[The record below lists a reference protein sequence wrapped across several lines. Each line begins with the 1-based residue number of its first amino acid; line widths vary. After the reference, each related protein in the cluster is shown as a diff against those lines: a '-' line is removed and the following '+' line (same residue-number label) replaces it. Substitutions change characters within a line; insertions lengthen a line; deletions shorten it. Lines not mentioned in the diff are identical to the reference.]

1 VSQHDDRDAT
11 PEEKTGEEQPG
22 TDLAPDAAA
31 MDAVEEKTDELSDDL
46 TAGPAPEDQS
56 SD

>member
-1 VSQHDDRDAT
+1 MSQSEA
-11 PEEKTGEEQPG
+11 PGPPQEKAGEEQAG

-31 MDAVEEKTDELSDDL
+31 MEATEEKTDELSDEL